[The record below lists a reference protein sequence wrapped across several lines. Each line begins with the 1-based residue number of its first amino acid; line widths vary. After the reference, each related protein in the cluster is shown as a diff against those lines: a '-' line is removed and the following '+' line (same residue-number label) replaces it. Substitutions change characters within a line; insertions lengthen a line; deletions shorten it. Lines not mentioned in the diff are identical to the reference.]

1 MNSSAHSAH
10 VCTSPSSGVFK
21 AVRCTITVGAFTYA
35 GLFPSTCAA
44 VIDAMTRF
52 PAARRISVRNNKP

>member
-1 MNSSAHSAH
+1 MIACS
-10 VCTSPSSGVFK
+10 
-21 AVRCTITVGAFTYA
+21 ITVGALTYA

-52 PAARRISVRNNKP
+52 PAARRISVRALP

>member
-1 MNSSAHSAH
+1 MIPCS
-10 VCTSPSSGVFK
+10 
-21 AVRCTITVGAFTYA
+21 ITVGALTYA

-52 PAARRISVRNNKP
+52 PAARRISARALP

>member
-1 MNSSAHSAH
+1 MI
-10 VCTSPSSGVFK
+10 P
-21 AVRCTITVGAFTYA
+21 CTITVGALTYV

-52 PAARRISVRNNKP
+52 PAARRISVKSDKL

>member
-1 MNSSAHSAH
+1 MIA
-10 VCTSPSSGVFK
+10 
-21 AVRCTITVGAFTYA
+21 CTITVGANTYA

-52 PAARRISVRNNKP
+52 PAARRISVRACP

>member
-1 MNSSAHSAH
+1 MI
-10 VCTSPSSGVFK
+10 P
-21 AVRCTITVGAFTYA
+21 CTITIGTQTYA

-52 PAARRISVRNNKP
+52 PTARRISVRSTRP